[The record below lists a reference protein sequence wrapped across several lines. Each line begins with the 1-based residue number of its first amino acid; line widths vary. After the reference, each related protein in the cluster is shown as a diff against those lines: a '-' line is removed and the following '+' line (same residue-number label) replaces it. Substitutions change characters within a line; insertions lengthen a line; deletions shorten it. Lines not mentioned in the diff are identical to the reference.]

1 MTPELFQMWIKIL
14 VKNGELSTAHLLA
27 AIDKTNIRHDVIVS
41 KARHELQYD
50 VLLLLSLI

>member
-27 AIDKTNIRHDVIVS
+27 AINKTNIRHDVIVS

>member
-1 MTPELFQMWIKIL
+1 MWVTILIKY
-14 VKNGELSTAHLLA
+14 GELSTLHLLA
-27 AIDKTNIRHDVIVS
+27 AINITNIRHDAIGS